1 MMQTKSSHTHD
12 NYDVAVAGAGPAG
25 STAAYVLG
33 KKGYKVALLDKETFP
48 RKKLCGGCL
57 TAKTLRLLNR
67 LFQEPEES
75 LTQKNIINFK
85 SNRFE
90 IRYKTKTLIH
100 KPSALT
106 FYFVDRATYDTFLL
120 QKAKQAGANVIEGEK
135 VNQLELNTEANTYKI
150 TTSRNRVINARFI
163 IGADGANSTIRTKY
177 FQQAKLN
184 TRWHHNLAYCLEVF
198 PPREGNLHSL
208 EYPILSFGYLRY
220 GYAWL
225 FPNKDRLV
233 VGMGG
238 LHRKNKD
245 LKAAFKAFLDD
256 YHISNTD
263 MSNLKG
269 HPLPYGNFLK
279 KPIQGNLLLVGDAA
293 GLVDPMLGEGIYQ
306 AHKSGEL
313 AAQAII
319 EKLENN
325 TDLEAN
331 YLNLLYTH
339 LLLDFIYARKWRWFV
354 YHPLNYILKF
364 CSTKMVK
371 PYVDKLAQLVHGD
384 RTYRWFKKKKNFF

>member
-1 MMQTKSSHTHD
+1 MMQSKSSHTD
-12 NYDVAVAGAGPAG
+12 GYYDVAVVGAGPAG

-33 KKGYKVALLDKETFP
+33 KKGYKVVLLDKETFP

-57 TAKTLRLLNR
+57 TAKTMRLLNR
-67 LFQEPEES
+67 VFQEPEES

-85 SNRFE
+85 SNRYE
-90 IRYKTKTLIH
+90 IRYKTKTIIQ
-100 KPSALT
+100 KNSALT
-106 FYFVDRATYDTFLL
+106 FYFVDRATYDTLLL
-120 QKAKQAGANVIEGEK
+120 QKAKEMGADVIEGEK
-135 VNQLELNTEANTYKI
+135 VNQLEPGTEGDKYKI
-150 TTSRNRVINARFI
+150 TTSGNRVINSRFI

-177 FQQAKLN
+177 FQQANLN

-208 EYPILSFGYLRY
+208 DYPILSFGYLRD
-220 GYAWL
+220 GYAWI

-238 LHRKNKD
+238 LQRKNKN
-245 LKAAFKAFLDD
+245 LSATFKAFLDD
-256 YHISNTD
+256 YYVRNTD
-263 MSNLKG
+263 LSRLKG
-269 HPLPYGNFLK
+269 HPLPFGNFMK
-279 KPIQGNLLLVGDAA
+279 KPIQGNLLLTGDAA

-319 EKLENN
+319 ETLESN
-325 TDLEAN
+325 TELEAN
-331 YLNLLYTH
+331 YLNLLHTH

-364 CSTKMVK
+364 CSTKLVK
-371 PYVDKLAQLVHGD
+371 PYFYKLMQLVHGD
-384 RTYRWFKKKKNFF
+384 RTYRWFKKKNNFF

>member
-1 MMQTKSSHTHD
+1 MKTKSPHTNG
-12 NYDVAVAGAGPAG
+12 NYDVAVVGAGPAG

-57 TAKTLRLLNR
+57 TAKTLRHLNR

-85 SNRFE
+85 SNRYE
-90 IRYKTKTLIH
+90 IRYKNETLIH
-100 KPSALT
+100 KHSALT

-120 QKAKQAGANVIEGEK
+120 QKAKDMGADVIEGEK
-135 VNQLELNTEANTYKI
+135 ANQLELNTETNKCTII
-150 TTSRNRVINARFI
+150 TSGNRVINARFV
-163 IGADGANSTIRTKY
+163 IGADGANSTMRTKY
-177 FQQAKLN
+177 FRQTKDN
-184 TRWHHNLAYCLEVF
+184 SRWHHNLAYCLEVF
-198 PPREGNLHSL
+198 PPREGKLRDL
-208 EYPILSFGYLRY
+208 DYPILSFGYLRY
-220 GYAWL
+220 GYAWI
-225 FPNKDRLV
+225 FPNKNRLV

-238 LHRKNKD
+238 LHRKNKN
-245 LKAAFKAFLDD
+245 LTASFKAFLDD
-256 YHISNTD
+256 YHTRNAD
-263 MSNLKG
+263 LSNLKG
-269 HPLPYGNFLK
+269 HPLPYGNFMK

-319 EKLENN
+319 ERLENN

-331 YLNLLYTH
+331 YLNLLHTH

-371 PYVDKLAQLVHGD
+371 PYFDKLAQLVHGD
-384 RTYRWFKKKKNFF
+384 RTYRWFKKKKIFF